1 MSTQKLLNS
10 EIQNWGQIL
19 CACLLLSFLHFVVQ
33 RTEKSRK
40 SRLAEVSMKD
50 RLEDAHDTISSEKTS
65 KKEISTG
72 E

>member
-19 CACLLLSFLHFVVQ
+19 CTCLLLHCVVQ

>member
-1 MSTQKLLNS
+1 MVR
-10 EIQNWGQIL
+10 IL
-19 CACLLLSFLHFVVQ
+19 CPYKKLKSKIVCEYNLFITFPHFIVQ

-50 RLEDAHDTISSEKTS
+50 QLVDAQDTISSEKTS